1 MPCDLHVTR
10 CSNWRAL
17 TEVAPALAVVL
28 LEVFHG
34 LSVLRQVVLG
44 VLLLL
49 QGQSLRVGVVL
60 SFELTVAPKLGP
72 RLISA
77 RFDIR

>member
-10 CSNWRAL
+10 CMTWRVL
-17 TEVAPALAVVL
+17 TEVAPALAVVF

-49 QGQSLRVGVVL
+49 QGRFLRVDAVLFSELRVV
-60 SFELTVAPKLGP
+60 PMLGP
-72 RLISA
+72 RLISV